1 VKASIKKYIDE
12 EIMKKINLL
21 LALFLFVSYY
31 ALGQLLPGIQNVR
44 SRSDI
49 PRSRE
54 SVSIKVDQPL
64 IFIGTLETNYSSLI
78 LAEDHLKILEVY
90 TDSTQLG
97 HFGKKGKNG
106 VIIAALKTPTPLLR
120 LEEVL
125 DYFKVAASERHLKVA
140 IDKKFIDT
148 NLFLADINQ
157 IQGIELLQVTQQ
169 DILLSPMYH
178 NDWVLGDKYLNIV
191 TKD

>member
-1 VKASIKKYIDE
+1 
-12 EIMKKINLL
+12 MKEINLL
-21 LALFLFVSYY
+21 LALFLFVSYC
-31 ALGQLLPGIQNVR
+31 AHGQILPGIRNGR

-49 PRSRE
+49 LRSRE

-78 LAEDHLKILEVY
+78 VAEDNLKILEVY

-97 HFGKKGKNG
+97 HFGEKGKDG
-106 VIIAALKTPTPLLR
+106 VIIATLKAPTPLLR

-125 DYFKVAASERHLKVA
+125 DYFKVTASDRHLKVA
-140 IDKKFIDT
+140 IDKKFIDP
-148 NLFLADINQ
+148 NLFLADISQ
-157 IQGIELLQVTQQ
+157 IKEIELLQVTQQ
-169 DILLSPMYH
+169 DILLSPMYY
-178 NDWVLGDKYLNIV
+178 NDWVLGDKYLNII

>member
-1 VKASIKKYIDE
+1 
-12 EIMKKINLL
+12 MINIL
-21 LALFLFVSYY
+21 LAQFLFVSYY
-31 ALGQLLPGIQNVR
+31 ALGQLLPDIQNVR

-49 PRSRE
+49 LRTRE
-54 SVSIKVDQPL
+54 SISIKVDQPL
-64 IFIGTLETNYSSLI
+64 IFIGTLETNYSSLLI
-78 LAEDHLKILEVY
+78 AEDNLKILEVY
-90 TDSTQLG
+90 TDSTRLG
-97 HFGKKGKNG
+97 HFGKKGKDG

-125 DYFKVAASERHLKVA
+125 DYFKVAASDRHLKVT

-157 IQGIELLQVTQQ
+157 IKGIELLQVTQQ

-178 NDWVLGDKYLNIV
+178 NDWVLGDKYLNII